1 MTKHIGRKPFNH
13 LTQDERDRIENMR
26 RNGIHAGDIA
36 KTLGR
41 DKGTVSREL
50 KKYTSKHQNY
60 TATKAQKRAEAKRK
74 GSKAIGMKIEKHL
87 KLRARI
93 IRELQALRSPD
104 EIAGRMKRE
113 GYAPRVGTNAI
124 YKWLY
129 SAHGKEYCR
138 YLCSRKVRKLS
149 QSRFTKRHLI
159 PNRISLRQRPCD
171 DMQLHGESDL
181 FVSPTTLHSSTVGHM
196 TVIPD
201 TMLLTGALL
210 KDKSPRTMRDSI
222 RLIQKDVPVTTW
234 TLDNGIENIYHEQWG
249 IPAYFCT
256 PGSPWQ
262 KPHVENSIGLTR
274 RWFLPKGTDLA
285 TVPEETFQ
293 SMLFLFN
300 HKYRKSLGYQSAYE
314 VSLAGGII
322 KKIPK
327 LSKDL
332 AVAFR

>member
-1 MTKHIGRKPFNH
+1 MTKHIGRKPFKH
-13 LTQDERDRIENMR
+13 LTQDERDRIEHMR
-26 RNGIHAGDIA
+26 RNGIHSRDIA
-36 KTLGR
+36 QTLRR
-41 DKGTVSREL
+41 DKGTISREL
-50 KKYTSKHQNY
+50 KKHTNKHQNY
-60 TATKAQKRAEAKRK
+60 GATRAQKNAEMARK
-74 GSKAIGMKIEKHL
+74 GSKAVGMKIEKHP
-87 KLRARI
+87 KLRAHI
-93 IRELQALRSPD
+93 IRELKALRSPD

-113 GYAPRVGTNAI
+113 GNTPRVGTNGI

-129 SAHGKEYCR
+129 SIHGKEYCR

-149 QSRFTKRHLI
+149 QSRFTSRHLI
-159 PNRISLRQRPCD
+159 PNRISLRERPND
-171 DMQLHGESDL
+171 DAQLHGESDL
-181 FVSPTTLHSSTVGHM
+181 FVSPTKLHSPTVGHM

-210 KDKSPRTMRDSI
+210 KDKSPRTMRDSMH
-222 RLIQKDVPVTTW
+222 LMQKSLPVTTW

-256 PGSPWQ
+256 KGSPWQ

-274 RWFLPKGTDLA
+274 RWFLPKGTNLA
-285 TVPEETFQ
+285 TVPQDTFQ

-314 VSLAGGII
+314 VSLARGII